1 MIIIDYPEP
10 VFRTKKENGK
20 EFIFDTIRRSWLL
33 LTEEEWVR
41 QNFIQYLIK
50 VHAYPMVL
58 IAVEKEIQ
66 FGELKKRFDILV
78 YDKKHKP
85 WMLIE
90 CKAGNVKLDE
100 NVVQQLL
107 RYHIPVPASF
117 LLITNGHY
125 TYGWE
130 KSGLGLKEINQIPI
144 WI

>member
-10 VFRTKKENGK
+10 VFRTKKEKEK

-41 QNFIQYLIK
+41 QNFIQYLILK
-50 VHAYPMVL
+50 HSYPMEL

-66 FGELKKRFDILV
+66 LGELKKRFDILV
-78 YDKKHKP
+78 YDKVHQP

-107 RYHIPVPASF
+107 RYHISVPASF

-130 KSGLGLKEINQIPI
+130 KSSIGLKEIDQMPV
-144 WI
+144 WT